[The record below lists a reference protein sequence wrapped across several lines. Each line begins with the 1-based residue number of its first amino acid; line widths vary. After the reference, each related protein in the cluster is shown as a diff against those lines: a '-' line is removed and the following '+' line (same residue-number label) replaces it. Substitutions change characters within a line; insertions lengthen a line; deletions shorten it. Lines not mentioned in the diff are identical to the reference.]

1 MSIYSARKKPAAKVE
16 PLADQLILG
25 KGIPAPAIPE
35 TNSTPAPYL
44 TRLRKAT
51 PVEYVLPASRTWL
64 EGLPPE
70 VRPVALAAKY
80 ARIVNLFAQQWG
92 DYNACSA
99 YFEELMKGRRGKRA
113 GFPADVHR
121 EIRTLREHFRRQH
134 YQKLRQAAGGDLA
147 IV

>member
-1 MSIYSARKKPAAKVE
+1 MSIYHARKKPARKIE
-16 PLADQLILG
+16 PLAEQPSSD
-25 KGIPAPAIPE
+25 KGFSAPAIPE
-35 TNSTPAPYL
+35 TNSASAPYL
-44 TRLRKAT
+44 AQLRKAT
-51 PVEYVLPASRTWL
+51 PVDYVLPATRTWL

-92 DYNACSA
+92 DYNACNA

-121 EIRTLREHFRRQH
+121 EIRTLREHFRRVH
-134 YQKLRQAAGGDLA
+134 YQRLRQAAGGDLA